1 MALIKFGGGVTQAS
15 GSIGGNTFAR
25 NRFGNYFRS
34 RTKPVN
40 PQSAGQSLI
49 RSSLAYL
56 AQYWNATLTNSERGS
71 WETYAGSVPGLN
83 RLGESVYLTGF
94 NQFLR
99 SNIIRLQ
106 NALSVIEAGPTVL
119 TLPETDPTFAI
130 VATANDQKIAVTF
143 DESLPWASEAGAKM
157 YVYAGEP
164 QNKTRNFFKGPW
176 KLAGVI
182 ANGATSGDQ
191 LSSPFTLVTG
201 QKIWCYARIQRADGR
216 LSNPF
221 RSDVLVTAGT

>member
-1 MALIKFGGGVTQAS
+1 MALIKYGGGVTQAS

-25 NRFGNYFRS
+25 NRFGNYTRS

-40 PQSAGQSLI
+40 PNSTAQGLS

-56 AQYWNATLTNSERGS
+56 AQYWNATLSVEERGS

-94 NQFLR
+94 NEFLR

-106 NALSVIEAGPTVL
+106 NELAVIEAGPTVL

-130 VATANDQKIAVTF
+130 VATEADQKIAVTF
-143 DESLPWASEAGAKM
+143 DEDLPWDSEAGAKM
-157 YVYAGEP
+157 YIYAGEP
-164 QNKTRNFFKGPW
+164 QNPTRNFFKGPW
-176 KLAGVI
+176 KLAGSLS
-182 ANGATSGDQ
+182 NGAETGAKID
-191 LSSPFTLVTG
+191 SPYTLVTG

-221 RSDVLVTAGT
+221 RGDVLVTAGA